1 MSFHLNQM
9 DIDEECVD
17 NLWNNLKSA
26 IHRILNK
33 DNKGLCFSELYHTA
47 YTLTQLRRVMKMYTG
62 LKEIITEHLLNNVQP
77 EVLSSLYNNFLE
89 TLYRA
94 WTDYQFELAMIKDIF
109 IRMDQIYAKNHGMD
123 SVYTIGITIFKD
135 KVLGHNAINKQLQWT
150 LLGMIEHDRKGAVV
164 NREAIKNTCEM
175 LMILSLEGRSVY
187 EEYFENA
194 FLDISTEL
202 FQLESEKFLAEQSA
216 DKYLTKVEDIITQEC
231 ERVLSCMDISTKE
244 RIIQV
249 VEQVMI
255 TDHMQTVV
263 EMENSGLVYMLE
275 HTKVQDLARMY
286 RLLSRVP
293 GGLKLMCDTMSSSV
307 RQRGKALFSQEE
319 VGANPVDQIQNL
331 LDLKAQRDHFLAE
344 AFNNDKLCKQTI
356 TGDFEHIFNLNS
368 RSPECLSLFIN
379 DKLKKGAKGL
389 SEQEVESFL
398 ENALM
403 LFKFLQEKDVF
414 EKHYKQHLS
423 DRLLSNT
430 GVSDEIEKSMIL
442 RLKTECGF
450 QFTAKLEGM
459 FKDISVSNT
468 TMQEFWS
475 HIQTMQISLSGVNLS
490 VKVLTAGVWP
500 TQSPAPKCSIPSV
513 LSNAFEVFG
522 SFYLEKHIGRK
533 LMLQHHLGWAEVN
546 ATFYGS
552 LKKENGSDACASD
565 AQVTRKH
572 ILQVSTFQMTILM
585 LYNNREKYTFKEIH
599 QETDIPERDLVRA
612 LLPLFWGKTEQRV
625 LTKEPSSKEL
635 DRGDIFTVND
645 EFNCKWHKV
654 KLKTIA
660 AKKEATVPEKKETSH
675 RVDEER
681 KHRIEAAIVRIMKSR
696 NRLQHKVLVAEVTQ
710 QLKKNFVP
718 SHTAVKRCIEG
729 LIEKEFLART
739 PEDQKAYIYVA

>member
-1 MSFHLNQM
+1 MSFHLYQM

-62 LKEIITEHLLNNVQP
+62 LKEIITEHLLNN
-77 EVLSSLYNNFLE
+77 
-89 TLYRA
+89 
-94 WTDYQFELAMIKDIF
+94 
-109 IRMDQIYAKNHGMD
+109 DQIYAKNHGMD

-150 LLGMIEHDRKGAVV
+150 LLGMIEQDRKGAFV
-164 NREAIKNTCEM
+164 NREAIKNTCQM

-202 FQLESEKFLAEQSA
+202 FQVSLCKSRRVRFLSGIKMSPLFQLESEKFLAEQSA
-216 DKYLTKVEDIITQEC
+216 DKYLTKVEAIITQEC

-331 LDLKAQRDHFLAE
+331 LDLKAQCDHFLAE

-368 RSPECLSLFIN
+368 RSPEYLSLFIN

-552 LKKENGSDACASD
+552 LKKENGADACASD

-654 KLKTIA
+654 KLKTS
-660 AKKEATVPEKKETSH
+660 EQGSNLSVFTSGSSSKSS
-675 RVDEER
+675 VYSLKLLLKR
-681 KHRIEAAIVRIMKSR
+681 KRQFQRRRRH
-696 NRLQHKVLVAEVTQ
+696 LT
-710 QLKKNFVP
+710 
-718 SHTAVKRCIEG
+718 G
-729 LIEKEFLART
+729 
-739 PEDQKAYIYVA
+739 